1 LERHDGLFKIST
13 REAGV
18 AIRQPAVE
26 PMYETK
32 PAWWIGNELCKKLG
46 LNDYAVKGN
55 GMDAW
60 EGRMRR
66 QAEAWGIDY
75 DQLSKDTGYVSI
87 PGSEKPYITPDNQPV
102 FDTFSEKIEM
112 YSEALE
118 EKGFDPVPKYEPIEH
133 PEKGQFRLIYG
144 RSPVHTFSRTI
155 NTQWLWELEKENE
168 VWLNKKEADRLG
180 IKNGQLV
187 SLENQDGIRCNKIK
201 VKVTERIRHD
211 CVYMVHGFGHNAPGL
226 TRANGRGADDQRL
239 ITKYIEDPIT
249 GGTGMRVN
257 FVKIIKEA

>member
-1 LERHDGLFKIST
+1 
-13 REAGV
+13 
-18 AIRQPAVE
+18 
-26 PMYETK
+26 M
-32 PAWWIGNELCKKLG
+32 
-46 LNDYAVKGN
+46 
-55 GMDAW
+55 
-60 EGRMRR
+60 
-66 QAEAWGIDY
+66 
-75 DQLSKDTGYVSI
+75 
-87 PGSEKPYITPDNQPV
+87 
-102 FDTFSEKIEM
+102 
-112 YSEALE
+112 
-118 EKGFDPVPKYEPIEH
+118 
-133 PEKGQFRLIYG
+133 FRLIYG

-168 VWLNKKEADRLG
+168 AWLNKKEADRLG

-211 CVYMVHGFGHNAPGL
+211 CLYMVHGFGHNAPGL
-226 TRANGRGADDQRL
+226 TRANGRGADDQKL